1 MQHSSVSIRLA
12 LVVALGAV
20 ALAGCSKSARL
31 TDPGAASL
39 AARGADA
46 ASNGGSRLFVTSG
59 RENADGTVTL
69 PLHKGTS
76 KGRTVWFV
84 VLDASTG
91 DAAQKWGVN
100 KSEKLANLR
109 GARGTQIV
117 SMANGMLEFPASVDF
132 TPVRSVT
139 ASPEGFPPAAFT
151 VGAEGE
157 AGYSPFIELADGTI
171 LNAPIIANESGMADK
186 VKHIDTAAGTVDIE
200 ETDGFSG
207 GKPVK
212 YVSTDASVPL
222 AAALENVTLAPA
234 LNDIATLGQDGGDQA
249 RTSLAA
255 FVNGQTGANN
265 PNRQGLNSA
274 VLDGLAPLNVLRW
287 APNQGRYSPI
297 WDVHPAAWSASAI
310 AKGLNTRQTD
320 WGTIEG
326 LVSKGYVTGPGGAKF
341 GAAGIVVNCPIIS
354 GR

>member
-1 MQHSSVSIRLA
+1 MSHSSVSIRLA

-20 ALAGCSKSARL
+20 VLAGCSKSARL
-31 TDPGAASL
+31 TDPDATSF

-46 ASNGGSRLFVTSG
+46 AGSGGRRLFVTSG

-69 PLHKGTS
+69 PLHRGTS
-76 KGRTVWFV
+76 QGRTVWYI

-91 DAAQKWGVN
+91 DAAKKWGVN
-100 KSEKLANLR
+100 ESQKLSHLR
-109 GARGTQIV
+109 GGRGTQRGAFV
-117 SMANGMLEFPASVDF
+117 NGVLDFAASVDF
-132 TPVRSVT
+132 SPVRSVT
-139 ASPEGFPPAAFT
+139 AGPTGFPPDSFS
-151 VGAEGE
+151 VGAVGE

-186 VKHIDTAAGTVDIE
+186 VKHLDTAAGTVDFE

-234 LNDIATLGQDGGDQA
+234 LNDIPTLGEDGSDQA

-255 FVNGQTGANN
+255 FVNGQTGAGN

-274 VLDGLAPLNVLRW
+274 VLDGLAPLNILRW
-287 APNQGRYSPI
+287 SPNQGRYSPV
-297 WDVHPAAWSASAI
+297 WDVHPAAWSDAAI

-326 LVSKGYVTGPGGAKF
+326 LVSKGYVTGPGGAPF

>member
-1 MQHSSVSIRLA
+1 MTPSTPLRLVLA
-12 LVVALGAV
+12 FALGAV

-31 TDPGAASL
+31 TDPDTASF
-39 AARGADA
+39 AARGADDV
-46 ASNGGSRLFVTSG
+46 SSGGSRLFVTSG

-69 PLHKGTS
+69 PLHRGTS
-76 KGRTVWFV
+76 QGRTVWFI

-91 DAAQKWGVN
+91 DAAKKWGVN
-100 KSEKLANLR
+100 ESQKLSYLR
-109 GARGTQIV
+109 GGHGSQRAT
-117 SMANGMLEFPASVDF
+117 MHNGVIDFTASVDF
-132 TPVRSVT
+132 TPERSVT
-139 ASPEGFPPAAFT
+139 PGPTGFPPADFHI
-151 VGAEGE
+151 GAEGE
-157 AGYSPFIELADGTI
+157 PGYSPFIELADGTI

-186 VKHIDTAAGTVDIE
+186 VKRIDTAAGTVDFE

-212 YVSTDASVPL
+212 YVSTDASVGL

-234 LNDIATLGQDGGDQA
+234 LNDIPTLGEDGTDQA

-255 FVNGQTGANN
+255 FVNGQTGAGN

-274 VLDGLAPLNVLRW
+274 VLDGLAPLNILRW
-287 APNQGRYSPI
+287 APNQGRYSPV
-297 WDVHPAAWSASAI
+297 WDVHPAAWSDAAI
-310 AKGLNTRQTD
+310 AKGLNQRQTD